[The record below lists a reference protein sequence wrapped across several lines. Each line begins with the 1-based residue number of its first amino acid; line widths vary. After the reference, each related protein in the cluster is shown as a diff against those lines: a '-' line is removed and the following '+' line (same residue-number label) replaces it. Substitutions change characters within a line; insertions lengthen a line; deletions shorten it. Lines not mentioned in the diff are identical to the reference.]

1 MKQSLF
7 FDAVLHS
14 NVRVLFM
21 VIRVIGSGHARRDA
35 AVCKGLGDGAEG

>member
-21 VIRVIGSGHARRDA
+21 VIRGIVSGHARRAA
-35 AVCKGLGDGAEG
+35 AVCKE